1 MAVSTIRRSS
11 PPRNQL
17 LAALSARDFALLQPP
32 LRSTELALKKDI
44 ERQNRRI
51 DSRLLH
57 RFWHS
62 LVVAQSEGAQ
72 VEVGLIG
79 YEGMSGAAVVL
90 GGDQSPHSTYVQV
103 AGDGQRIA
111 AED

>member
-17 LAALSARDFALLQPP
+17 LAALSARDFALLQPH

-44 ERQNRRI
+44 ERPNRRI
-51 DSRLLH
+51 DSVC
-57 RFWHS
+57 FIES
-62 LVVAQSEGAQ
+62 GIASVVAQSEGAQ

>member
-44 ERQNRRI
+44 ERPNRRI
-51 DSRLLH
+51 DFVCFIDFGIAWSSPNPRERGSRLA
-57 RFWHS
+57 S
-62 LVVAQSEGAQ
+62 
-72 VEVGLIG
+72 
-79 YEGMSGAAVVL
+79 SGTRA
-90 GGDQSPHSTYVQV
+90 
-103 AGDGQRIA
+103 
-111 AED
+111 